1 MGRTT
6 VRWLLALCLLGSLSA
21 PFLTAGAAS
30 PVWAIRGPHSTLYLA
45 GSVHLLP
52 ANDSTLPPGFAHAYA
67 DSKRLVMEMDLGKID
82 PLAVASWM
90 MEHGAL
96 PRGTSLRSILGEQR
110 YTRVS
115 SVAADLG
122 VSTEI
127 LDTQAPWVVGLEL
140 TDLEYLHQ
148 GFDPQQGVEEQL
160 VRRAEN
166 DGKPTAGLETLSEE
180 LGGLEA
186 LSREDQVRMLDQ
198 TMDELKDS
206 QEEMREILAA
216 WRSGNAAKLATL
228 LSSEYS
234 SFPALY
240 RPLVTERNQRWLP
253 QIEQLL
259 KGDDNCMVI
268 VGSLHL
274 VGDGGLLDLLRKDGF
289 APTQLN

>member
-1 MGRTT
+1 VGRTT

-21 PFLTAGAAS
+21 SFLTAGAAS

-274 VGDGGLLDLLRKDGF
+274 VGDGGLLELLRKDGF

>member
-1 MGRTT
+1 VGRTT

-21 PFLTAGAAS
+21 YFLTAGAAS

-274 VGDGGLLDLLRKDGF
+274 VGDGGLLELLRKDGF

>member
-1 MGRTT
+1 
-6 VRWLLALCLLGSLSA
+6 
-21 PFLTAGAAS
+21 
-30 PVWAIRGPHSTLYLA
+30 
-45 GSVHLLP
+45 
-52 ANDSTLPPGFAHAYA
+52 
-67 DSKRLVMEMDLGKID
+67 
-82 PLAVASWM
+82 M

-274 VGDGGLLDLLRKDGF
+274 VGDGGLLELLRKDGF

>member
-122 VSTEI
+122 LSSEI